1 LPSIDSP
8 GFVCYI
14 RPLMWLSRF
23 LFAYVALVTYVC
35 IRVRRLFSRFASKTA
50 FTLLFILLVLAF
62 PVAEILA
69 HRSGSIWSRCFQT
82 VGFLSLPYLLYLF
95 LTVFSL
101 DLLLLAN
108 RLLKFLS
115 RDVIR
120 GRGFRTIALALMLGL
135 PLAVVIAG
143 ILNHNHIRVNSYRI
157 EVQRRSSRLAHLRI
171 VLAADFHLRDLTRKG
186 FMAECVA
193 KINSLRPDIV
203 LIPGDVLEGD
213 RRNER
218 TEEFERQFRQIGST
232 YGSYA
237 VFGNHESHGGYDK
250 LNFFRNAHI
259 RVLQDET
266 VVIDDSFNLIGR
278 RYSRSGDRKTLEVLL
293 KGAKGNLPIVLMD
306 HRPGDI
312 ERVSHSPVDIQLS
325 AHTHNG
331 QLFPFNFITRRE
343 YEVSWGYKKI
353 GNTHLFVT
361 CGIQTWG
368 PPVRTAGHSEIMRI
382 DVDFVAK

>member
-1 LPSIDSP
+1 
-8 GFVCYI
+8 
-14 RPLMWLSRF
+14 MWLSRF
-23 LFAYVALVTYVC
+23 LLVYVALVTYVC
-35 IRVRRLFSRFASKTA
+35 IRVRHLFVRFASKTA
-50 FTLLFILLVLAF
+50 FTLFFILLVLSF
-62 PVAEILA
+62 PVAETLA
-69 HRSGSIWSRCFQT
+69 HRSGSIWSRYFQT

-95 LTVFSL
+95 LAVFSL

-120 GRGFRTIALALMLGL
+120 GRGFRSIAIGLMLGL
-135 PLAVVIAG
+135 PLAAVIAG
-143 ILNHNHIRVNSYRI
+143 ILNNNHIRVNAYRI
-157 EVQRRSSRLAHLRI
+157 EVPRRSSPLTHLRI

-218 TEEFERQFRQIGST
+218 TEEFERQFRQIGSK
-232 YGSYA
+232 YGPYA

-278 RYSRSGDRKTLEVLL
+278 RYSRSGDRRTLEELL
-293 KGAKGNLPIVLMD
+293 KGTKGNLPIVLMD
-306 HRPGDI
+306 HRPG
-312 ERVSHSPVDIQLS
+312 ERVSRSPVDIQLS

-343 YEVSWGYKKI
+343 YVVSWGYKKI

-368 PPVRTAGHSEIMRI
+368 PPVRTAGHSEIMLI
-382 DVDFVAK
+382 DVDFVAKKRGLENGRKAE